1 MSERPTESA
10 AGWYS
15 DADKLFE
22 TVWMMKG
29 RSEIDLMSFLAGL
42 ARALHFSSKGNI
54 DMATALRSTYIKLE
68 EIDRRLAR
76 IETGRQR

>member
-15 DADKLFE
+15 KADELFKMI
-22 TVWMMKG
+22 WMMKG
-29 RSEIDLMSFLAGL
+29 RNEIELMSFLAGL
-42 ARALHFSSKGNI
+42 AQALHFSSKGNI
-54 DMATALRSTYIKLE
+54 DMATGLRATYLKLE